1 MSFVIAAL
9 DGVTD
14 AAGSLAGIGSALGE
28 ATAAAATPTTGLEA
42 AAADDVSIAVS
53 QLFGTYGK
61 QFQALSAQAAAFH
74 DNFVSLLNGGAAA
87 YLNTEVANATGAGAA
102 ASDLGSILGPILGP
116 IFGGGGPM
124 PSVPSGGG
132 PTAPASNPWQAL
144 FSTTGANLQT
154 ISSAWSNDPFPV
166 LRQVIT
172 NQNGYAQAIG
182 DGLVNSLQ
190 NYPATLA
197 NVPAN
202 VQIAA
207 RDFSAYPSVLQTF
220 ADKQIGYGQLI
231 TTSLQNLSADLPKT
245 FPKFSYDL
253 GLAGQ
258 AVMTG
263 DLHTAVQYVPRSVLD
278 LFLSGINISNG
289 MQVQI
294 QGPAGDLLPLA
305 SLSAQMEQDLIDLFP
320 QGTILTTMAQNAV
333 NAVNTATSSIALS
346 IIGPPIATVDGFA
359 SGLTAVGAALQ
370 TGDPLGAVGA
380 LADMPAYV
388 LNGALNGS
396 TVVELTIPLSESV
409 DIAQIPP
416 LPPITIGANTPVVVR
431 LPFVGLLAPAQPITA
446 TIQQPGIGGPAP
458 IDITV
463 PGIQVAGTLPML
475 LNVIPEQVAAAIAP
489 K

>member
-1 MSFVIAAL
+1 MSFVVASL
-9 DGVTD
+9 GGVAD

-28 ATAAAATPTTGLEA
+28 ATAAAAAPTTGLEA
-42 AAADDVSIAVS
+42 AAADEVSIAVS
-53 QLFGTYGK
+53 QMFGAYGK

-87 YLNTEVANATGAGAA
+87 YLNTEIANATGARAA

-116 IFGGGGPM
+116 IFGGVSIPL
-124 PSVPSGGG
+124 VPSGGG
-132 PTAPASNPWQAL
+132 PIAPAGNPWQTL

-166 LRQVIT
+166 LRQVIA
-172 NQNGYAQAIG
+172 NQNGYAQATG
-182 DGLVNSLQ
+182 NALVTSFQ
-190 NYPATLA
+190 NFPATLA

-207 RDFSAYPSVLQTF
+207 RDFSAYPNVLQNF
-220 ADKQIGYGQLI
+220 FDKQVVYGQI
-231 TTSLQNLSADLPKT
+231 TSTALQNLGADLPKT
-245 FPKFSYDL
+245 LPKFFDDI
-253 GLAGQ
+253 AKANQ

-263 DLHTAVQYVPRSVLD
+263 DYHTAVDYVPRSLVD
-278 LFLSGINISNG
+278 LFLSGVNISNVS
-289 MQVQI
+289 QIQI
-294 QGPAGDLLPLA
+294 QGPAGDLLPLL
-305 SLSAQMEQDLIDLFP
+305 SLPAQIEQDLVDLLP

-346 IIGPPIATVDGFA
+346 IIGPPIATLDGFA

-409 DIAQIPP
+409 DIQIPP
-416 LPPITIGANTPVVVR
+416 LPPITFGVNTPVVVR

-446 TIQQPGIGGPAP
+446 TIQLPGLGSLAP

-463 PGIQVAGTLPML
+463 PGVEATGLLPVL
-475 LNVIPEQVAAAIAP
+475 LNVIPEQVAAVISP
-489 K
+489 H